1 MFFELILKVFKR
13 LGWDLVFN
21 ILLIIVYLLSASF
34 LEEDLFI
41 GFGSTVVLLLI
52 FSLIKEFHA
61 ETLRQIRRRVKLA
74 FRVQNRTLKGYF
86 FFFRRLFKK
95 NLKCLKKLH
104 VKMVLVKFYKFMFFL
119 YRTYG
124 NFKNKVIF
132 LTLFIHNFLTSL
144 VLKRSLAIIVKTSKI

>member
-1 MFFELILKVFKR
+1 MFFELMLKVFKR

-86 FFFRRLFKK
+86 FFSAVY
-95 NLKCLKKLH
+95 LKK
-104 VKMVLVKFYKFMFFL
+104 
-119 YRTYG
+119 
-124 NFKNKVIF
+124 I
-132 LTLFIHNFLTSL
+132 
-144 VLKRSLAIIVKTSKI
+144 